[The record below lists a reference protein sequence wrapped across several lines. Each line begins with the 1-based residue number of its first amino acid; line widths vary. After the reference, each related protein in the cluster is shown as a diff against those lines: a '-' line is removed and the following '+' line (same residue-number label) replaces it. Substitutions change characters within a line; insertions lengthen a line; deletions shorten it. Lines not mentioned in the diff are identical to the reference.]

1 MSSKIDVLTDVIG
14 ISAYIG
20 PIEESQTSFG
30 TSKYRDILLWVEY
43 VKQIRHICNQGA
55 QVISL

>member
-1 MSSKIDVLTDVIG
+1 MSSKIHVLTDVIG

-30 TSKYRDILLWVEY
+30 TSKYRDI
-43 VKQIRHICNQGA
+43 HFG
-55 QVISL
+55 SSM